1 MAFTVRLFRFSKRN
15 NSTARPSG
23 GTSFPCTIKAESGV
37 LNPDLIIDFG
47 GAASFSDFNYAYIP
61 DFDRYYWIS
70 EMINM
75 GPVWNLKLRCD
86 SLASW
91 RDTIGSTSLYV
102 LRSSAEYDGNIM
114 DTYYPAST
122 DSNLVIKNAES
133 ALWARSDT
141 DLVVIGDGEVII
153 GVVSKNARFGSITY
167 YAVSLDSFST
177 MCTNLLDNSFWE
189 NTAQL
194 DPNDASIELQ
204 KSLIDPLQ
212 FIKTC
217 IWIPGTTVGTSETI
231 YVNDWNTG
239 ISGKRVNFGQ
249 PFIGKFTTVN
259 IDNHPQI
266 SRGRYLNYPP
276 YTTMWLDVPPFG
288 VIQLDATI
296 LRDSRLVQIDARVDI
311 ITGVANLKIMD
322 VNNVLLNSLTSQVGV
337 PINLSQVTRD
347 YLGAATTAV
356 NASANTIQSAIFGNI
371 AGAVSSYASGIE
383 TATKA
388 LAPRVQSMGTT
399 GNFSSLYGKPRL
411 YEQFF
416 TIADEDLS
424 HNGRPLCKVRT
435 PASLGGFM
443 TVLDGDI
450 SAPATDAELSEI
462 RSFLEGGF
470 YYE

>member
-91 RDTIGSTSLYV
+91 RDTIGSTSLYI
-102 LRSSAEYDGNIM
+102 LRSSAESDGNIF
-114 DTYYPAST
+114 DTYYPAKA
-122 DSNLVIKNAES
+122 DSSLTVNSGTNPFS
-133 ALWARSDT
+133 GSDGG
-141 DLVVIGDGEVII
+141 ISG
-153 GVVSKNARFGSITY
+153 GVFICGIVSKNATVGCIAYKAIS
-167 YAVSLDSFST
+167 SGGFST
-177 MCTNLLDNSFWE
+177 LCTALLDDTLLENSGF
-189 NTAQL
+189 
-194 DPNDASIELQ
+194 DIKDASLPLQ
-204 KSLIDPLQ
+204 KSLADPLQ
-212 FIKTC
+212 YIKTC
-217 IWIPGTTVGTSETI
+217 IWLPISEAEIVGTSQLGL
-231 YVNDWNTG
+231 YVWDWNIPVVPNTNVSMAQG
-239 ISGKRVNFGQ
+239 YN
-249 PFIGKFTTVN
+249 TYTVSLTVPK
-259 IDNHPQI
+259 HPQA
-266 SRGRYLNYPP
+266 SRGEYLNTSP
-276 YTTMWLDVPPFG
+276 YSNYWLNVPPFG
-288 VIQLDATI
+288 VIQLDSTALKNVTSVTCRI
-296 LRDSRLVQIDARVDI
+296 CLDY
-311 ITGVANLKIMD
+311 ITGIGTLYVYAGNS
-322 VNNVLLNSLTSQVGV
+322 LLNKLEAKVGV

-347 YLGAATTAV
+347 YLSAATTTVSSVAEGV
-356 NASANTIQSAIFGNI
+356 QNAIFGNW
-371 AGAVSSYASGIE
+371 AGAVSGAASGIE
-383 TATKA
+383 SATRA
-388 LAPRVQSMGTT
+388 MIPRVQST
-399 GNFSSLYGKPRL
+399 GGNGGFSGLYGNPAL
-411 YEQFF
+411 YGQFF
-416 TIADEDLS
+416 TIADEDLA

>member
-23 GTSFPCTIKAESGV
+23 GTSFQCTIKAESGV

-91 RDTIGSTSLYV
+91 RDTIGGTSLYI

-122 DSNLVIKNAES
+122 DSTLVIKNAES
-133 ALWARSDT
+133 ALWAHSDT

-167 YAVSLDSFST
+167 YAVSLSSFT
-177 MCTNLLDNSFWE
+177 TLCTNLLDNSFWE
-189 NTAQL
+189 GIL
-194 DPNDASIELQ
+194 DTKDASIELQ

-231 YVNDWNTG
+231 YVNDWNSG
-239 ISGKRVNFGQ
+239 VSGKRVNLGQ

-276 YTTMWLDVPPFG
+276 YTVMWLDVPPFG

-311 ITGVANLKIMD
+311 ITGVANLKILD
-322 VNNVLLNSLTSQVGV
+322 NNNVLLNSLVSQVGV
-337 PINLSQVTRD
+337 PINLSQVTKD

-356 NASANTIQSAIFGNI
+356 NATANTIQSAIFGNI
-371 AGAVSSYASGIE
+371 AGAVTSAASGIE

>member
-91 RDTIGSTSLYV
+91 RDTIGSTSLYI

-122 DSNLVIKNAES
+122 DSTLVIKNAES

-217 IWIPGTTVGTSETI
+217 IWIPGTTVGTSEAI

-462 RSFLEGGF
+462 RSLLEGGF